1 MTSGCAAVAGILMVV
16 SLRDLY
22 VVGPLMVLVM
32 ISGVALV
39 GAALARGEASLA
51 LAALERVGVDVALIV
66 GLGAAVFAWKQRRFH
81 RRRPLP

>member
-1 MTSGCAAVAGILMVV
+1 
-16 SLRDLY
+16 LRDLY

-39 GAALARGEASLA
+39 GAALARGEGMLA

-66 GLGAAVFAWKQRRFH
+66 GLGAGVFAWKQRRFH